1 MRMRL
6 PTSTMLALLTTS
18 ALSLTGPDASHAAS
32 RVPPAAHRALYD
44 LNLES
49 SHGGD
54 VTAAH
59 GTMAYEITDACDGW
73 ATRQRLSLVITN
85 RDGQDIETVSDY
97 ATWESKDGLSMRF
110 RMKQTTDTAVTEQAE
125 GDAKLDAPG
134 AAGSIHYTLPEDNE
148 MPLPK
153 GTVFPMAHT
162 DAILEAAEAGRKFIS
177 LPIFDGTGDKG
188 AQDSS
193 ISIINWHPAG
203 PAPYPALAPL
213 DSGRVR
219 IAFFD
224 RSKTGAKSKPDG
236 SPDYEV
242 SMKYWSNGV
251 ADDLHM
257 DFSDFVMGGKLK
269 EFALQPPHC

>member
-1 MRMRL
+1 MRPL
-6 PTSTMLALLTTS
+6 APIVFAGALL
-18 ALSLTGPDASHAAS
+18 AAIVTPAAAADP
-32 RVPPAAHRALYD
+32 VPAAAHRALYE
-44 LNLES
+44 LKLEQTR
-49 SHGGD
+49 GD
-54 VTAAH
+54 VSSAR

-73 ATRQRLSLVITN
+73 ATRQRLAMTITN
-85 RDGQDIETVSDY
+85 RDGQDIDMVSDY

-110 RMKQTTDTAVTEQAE
+110 RMRQTTDTAVTEQAE
-125 GDAKLDAPG
+125 GEAKLDSPG
-134 AAGSIHYTLPEDNE
+134 GPGTIRYTVPEERE
-148 MPLPK
+148 MKMPA

-162 DAILEAAEAGRKFIS
+162 DAILAAAAAGKKFIA

-193 ISIINWHPAG
+193 IAIISWGP
-203 PAPYPALAPL
+203 PAPSSIDPALAALP
-213 DSGRVR
+213 SGRVR

-224 RSKTGAKSKPDG
+224 RNKPQGSGDKPAG

-242 SMKYWSNGV
+242 GMKYWANGV

-257 DFSDFVMGGKLK
+257 DFSDFVMQGRLK